1 MNRKKI
7 ENKVKEIISKE
18 LGVKIENI
26 TTDKRLIEDFGMDSF
41 NAIEIGFE
49 IKDKFGVEIAED
61 DFKKIKK
68 FKDLLEYILE
78 HITQN

>member
-1 MNRKKI
+1 MPKMNRKKI

-41 NAIEIGFE
+41 NAIEIGCE

-61 DFKKIKK
+61 DFK
-68 FKDLLEYILE
+68 
-78 HITQN
+78 